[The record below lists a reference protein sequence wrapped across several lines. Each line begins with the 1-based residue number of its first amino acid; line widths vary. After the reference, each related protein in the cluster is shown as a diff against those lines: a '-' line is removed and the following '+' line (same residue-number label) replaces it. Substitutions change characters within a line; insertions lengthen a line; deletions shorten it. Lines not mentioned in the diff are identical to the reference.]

1 MIKKSQNDFPPL
13 GELKGD
19 WAIILGGSS
28 GLGLAS
34 AKKLASEGM
43 NICVVHRDRKSK
55 LAKFEEEVKTMESFG
70 ITVKTFN
77 QDALNSEVRNEIVKQ
92 FQKNSVKLLLHS
104 IAKGSLKK
112 MYGAENEIL
121 SKQDLDITIH
131 AMATSW
137 YEWTQALVQQEVFTK
152 KARNIAFTSEGNNR
166 VWPGYGA
173 VSAAKSVLEALMR
186 NMAVELAPL
195 EITTNCIQAGT
206 TVTPSFLVIP
216 GSEKLAEMAKMRNP
230 FNRLTKPEDVANV
243 VYLLCKKEAD
253 WINGTILKVDGGE
266 CLR

>member
-1 MIKKSQNDFPPL
+1 MNEFKDQ
-13 GELKGD
+13 

-43 NICVVHRDRKSK
+43 NLCIVHRDRRSN
-55 LAKFEEEVKTMESFG
+55 LPNFEKEVDKMKAHG
-70 ITVKTFN
+70 VLIKTFN
-77 QDALNSEVRNEIVKQ
+77 QNALDKQ
-92 FQKNSVKLLLHS
+92 VQLQIIEQLPKNSVRLLLHS
-104 IAKGSLKK
+104 IAKGSLKEMK
-112 MYGAENEIL
+112 GPESDIL
-121 SKQDLDITIH
+121 SKEDLDITIH

-137 YEWTQALVQQEVFTK
+137 YEWSKTLINHNIFSE

-173 VSAAKSVLEALMR
+173 VSAAKSVLESLMR
-186 NMAVELAPL
+186 NMAVEWADLG
-195 EITTNCIQAGT
+195 INTNCIQAGT
-206 TVTPSFLVIP
+206 TKTASFLAIP
-216 GSEKLAEMAKMRNP
+216 GSDILAKRALERNP
-230 FNRLTKPEDVANV
+230 FERLTKPEDIANA

-266 CLR
+266 SLR